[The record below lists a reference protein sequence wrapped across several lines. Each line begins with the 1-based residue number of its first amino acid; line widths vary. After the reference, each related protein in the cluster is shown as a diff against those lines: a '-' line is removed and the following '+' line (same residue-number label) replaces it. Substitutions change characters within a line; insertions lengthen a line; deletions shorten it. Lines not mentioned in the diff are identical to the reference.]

1 MRRHVLSEC
10 EEERSHYGE
19 LPYDLSF
26 RSENSLSS
34 RSAATHFA
42 FRFHHEKFSLHVG
55 MNIAPKGHL
64 HRFADAG
71 RRIGL
76 RLLRE
81 MQRHRLPRLKM
92 IRRVA
97 FALLAAYFDS
107 VTFLFRDT
115 FFEHGGTDAMGHRSL
130 ILDDDPGQRSGRR
143 MSFDIIAAAG
153 NGALAFHSVIGL
165 DGRRYTRAD

>member
-26 RSENSLSS
+26 KSENGLRS
-34 RSAATHFA
+34 RSAAAHFA

-55 MNIAPKGHL
+55 MNISPKGHL

-71 RRIGL
+71 RRIRL

-92 IRRVA
+92 IRPVA
-97 FALLAAYFDS
+97 FALLAADFDS
-107 VTFLFRDT
+107 VTFLFRDP
-115 FFEHGGTDAMGHRSL
+115 FFEQWRTDAMGHRSL

-143 MSFDIIAAAG
+143 MSFDIVATVG
-153 NGALAFHSVIGL
+153 NGDLDFHFVIGL